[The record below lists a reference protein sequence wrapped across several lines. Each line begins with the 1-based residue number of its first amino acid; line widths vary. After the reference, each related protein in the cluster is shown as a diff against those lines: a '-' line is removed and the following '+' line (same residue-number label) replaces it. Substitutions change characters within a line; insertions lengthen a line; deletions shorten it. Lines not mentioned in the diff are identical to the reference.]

1 MEAAQSPTRPYVN
14 SICWGGKLLT
24 GSQLFRAWLCCF
36 SLLLGHRGWTS
47 EISLRR
53 TQVMRAERDYR
64 LVYWAAIWGW
74 RTLPGVC
81 MGALVNPHPPAFL
94 ALAVVTVS
102 WEGSSCLAFYP
113 ALWQLY
119 EEEEEG
125 VSWLSGLPTCD
136 RQPSNFYRISYAPK
150 LLSRAGE
157 CIVPVCFIS
166 KSGEC
171 MKKKLIVTV
180 HLVYVFTVM

>member
-1 MEAAQSPTRPYVN
+1 
-14 SICWGGKLLT
+14 
-24 GSQLFRAWLCCF
+24 
-36 SLLLGHRGWTS
+36 
-47 EISLRR
+47 
-53 TQVMRAERDYR
+53 MRAERDYR

-102 WEGSSCLAFYP
+102 WEGSSCLASYP

-136 RQPSNFYRISYAPK
+136 RQPSNFYRIS
-150 LLSRAGE
+150 
-157 CIVPVCFIS
+157 
-166 KSGEC
+166 
-171 MKKKLIVTV
+171 
-180 HLVYVFTVM
+180 